1 MITSHFDSSIIN
13 LKNVFILQN
22 AVASL
27 WVEVHDLFSS
37 NIAKEDRHL
46 VFEFIKS
53 IILGQFGSLGILR
66 KHFFNFIKNH
76 NIAEDLS
83 YRLNIVVLICM

>member
-1 MITSHFDSSIIN
+1 MY
-13 LKNVFILQN
+13 ILQD

-27 WVEVHDLFSS
+27 WVEVHDLFST
-37 NIAKEDRHL
+37 NVATEHRHSVL
-46 VFEFIKS
+46 SLIKS
-53 IILGQFGSLGILR
+53 IILGQFGNLGILR

-76 NIAEDLS
+76 NIAEDIS